1 MATEP
6 YTLQP
11 RTAPRYRYRWHSVA
25 FLATMFTLGMV
36 ALAALVLSSRG
47 GSSPLLDEATVSATS
62 EVAATIQ
69 PARMPLAQ
77 AGDLVLMLPIYQ
89 GEISAIG
96 YHPTSGDN
104 VISLDPMGVRIN
116 GSLFDRSLGSSTGSV
131 NVPGYFIM
139 DESGDY
145 GSPTGAMDIGAP
157 AGTMVY
163 SPVDGTVAGIK
174 SYNLRGQCPDTEILI
189 QPQQQSNLLVVLTH
203 IDYPEA
209 SLGQPLKA
217 GVTKMGAVRKM
228 DGCYEQSLAG
238 YTADDGNHLQIQV
251 ERSLDHSGL

>member
-11 RTAPRYRYRWHSVA
+11 RTTPRYRYRWHSVA
-25 FLATMFTLGMV
+25 FLTTMFILGMV
-36 ALAALVLSSRG
+36 ALAALLLSSRD
-47 GSSPLLDEATVSATS
+47 GSSPLLDEATVSAAS
-62 EVAATIQ
+62 EVAATIE
-69 PARMPLAQ
+69 PANIPLAQ
-77 AGDLVLMLPIYQ
+77 AGELVLMLPVYQ
-89 GEISAIG
+89 GEISAVG
-96 YHPTSGDN
+96 FHPTSGDD
-104 VISLDPMGVRIN
+104 VISLNPMGIRIN
-116 GSLFDRSLGSSTGSV
+116 GSLLDRSLGNAAGDGV
-131 NVPGYFIM
+131 VPGYFIM

-189 QPQQQSNLLVVLTH
+189 QPRQQSNLLVVLTH
-203 IDYPEA
+203 IDLPEA

-217 GVTKMGAVRKM
+217 GVTKMGTVRKM
-228 DGCYEQSLAG
+228 DGCYAQQLAG
-238 YTADDGNHLQIQV
+238 YTSDGGNHVQIQV
-251 ERSLDHSGL
+251 ERSFDNSGL